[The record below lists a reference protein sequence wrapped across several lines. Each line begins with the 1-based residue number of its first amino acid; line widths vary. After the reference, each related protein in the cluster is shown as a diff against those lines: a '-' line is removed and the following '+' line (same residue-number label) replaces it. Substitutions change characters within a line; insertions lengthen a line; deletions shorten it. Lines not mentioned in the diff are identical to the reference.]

1 MTGHTTRHM
10 TGHTTGHPSGHP
22 DGRMAALSETTG
34 GDGVP
39 AAETGEETR

>member
-1 MTGHTTRHM
+1 MTGHTTRH
-10 TGHTTGHPSGHP
+10 TTGHPAGHP
-22 DGRMAALSETTG
+22 DGRMAALGGTTG